1 MPSAPVSVLLL
12 QTADPGAPDLRA
24 DLTSAGFT
32 LAGTGDCTH
41 LVREALRTQP
51 DAVVC
56 WAPHVDEALLQAVQT
71 LQREQSFALVVF
83 TRDSDVDLMQ
93 RALDAGV
100 HAWVVQG
107 YGPQRLRP
115 LLAQARLRER
125 RERAWRE
132 QVADLEARLEERK
145 LVDKAKGILMR
156 ASALSEDEAFR
167 VLRNASMQGNQK
179 VGQVSRQVIAA
190 ARVAEAINRAGQQR
204 MLSQRLVKLHALA
217 CSRTDGPAVALLMKD
232 SVSVATK
239 NTAAAIPVERDR
251 KLDEPLAPNRLPE
264 VPEPKAAPMSAP
276 LPCCTST
283 RPITPRA
290 DSICTTR
297 IRVIKTL
304 IVYSRVQVLAAS
316 TGSGTQNGQKVDRLE
331 GSPTDQATIHIR
343 LCQQFGGVGRVHA
356 AAIKDGHT
364 FMVRRGRLELRTQHS
379 VYGLSLLGCSRAA
392 RANGPDGFVSHHDFA
407 DAVTVFMDHSRQ
419 LALDHRFGLACI
431 ALRQRLTHTDN
442 RGDATGQRLLGL
454 EGHIHFAFAVVLAAF
469 GVTHDAVTH
478 AKVAQHGGR
487 HLTGVGT

>member
-24 DLTSAGFT
+24 DLTAAGFT

-232 SVSVATK
+232 SVARVEDNLRALESELAPATFGDLVGAARRAWGALREGLDASPRASELPRLDALAEAVLANADALVLALESSGLAQPVGVVNAAGRQRMLSQRMAK
-239 NTAAAIPVERDR
+239 LALLLPTAPDAQAVQQALAAVEADFAAGLRQLEAAPLSTPAIRDLLAQGRAAWEQLLATVPQAGQPGGRMQLAAASEDLLTVF
-251 KLDEPLAPNRLPE
+251 
-264 VPEPKAAPMSAP
+264 
-276 LPCCTST
+276 
-283 RPITPRA
+283 
-290 DSICTTR
+290 
-297 IRVIKTL
+297 
-304 IVYSRVQVLAAS
+304 
-316 TGSGTQNGQKVDRLE
+316 DRLTE
-331 GSPTDQATIHIR
+331 AY
-343 LCQQFGGVGRVHA
+343 
-356 AAIKDGHT
+356 
-364 FMVRRGRLELRTQHS
+364 QHS
-379 VYGLSLLGCSRAA
+379 V
-392 RANGPDGFVSHHDFA
+392 
-407 DAVTVFMDHSRQ
+407 
-419 LALDHRFGLACI
+419 
-431 ALRQRLTHTDN
+431 
-442 RGDATGQRLLGL
+442 
-454 EGHIHFAFAVVLAAF
+454 EVL
-469 GVTHDAVTH
+469 
-478 AKVAQHGGR
+478 
-487 HLTGVGT
+487 VGTPGG

>member
-24 DLTSAGFT
+24 DLTAAGFT

-167 VLRNASMQGNQK
+167 VLRNASMQGNQR

-232 SVSVATK
+232 SVARVEDNLRALESELAPATFGDLVGAARRAWGALREGLDASPRASELPRLDALAEAVLANADALVLALESSGLAQPVGVVNAAGRQRMLSQRMAK
-239 NTAAAIPVERDR
+239 LALLLPTAPDAQAVQQALAAVEADFAAGLRQLEAAPLSTPAIRDLLAQGRAAWEQLLATVPQAGQPGGRMQLAAASEDLLTVF
-251 KLDEPLAPNRLPE
+251 
-264 VPEPKAAPMSAP
+264 
-276 LPCCTST
+276 
-283 RPITPRA
+283 
-290 DSICTTR
+290 
-297 IRVIKTL
+297 
-304 IVYSRVQVLAAS
+304 
-316 TGSGTQNGQKVDRLE
+316 DRLTE
-331 GSPTDQATIHIR
+331 AY
-343 LCQQFGGVGRVHA
+343 
-356 AAIKDGHT
+356 
-364 FMVRRGRLELRTQHS
+364 QHS
-379 VYGLSLLGCSRAA
+379 V
-392 RANGPDGFVSHHDFA
+392 
-407 DAVTVFMDHSRQ
+407 
-419 LALDHRFGLACI
+419 
-431 ALRQRLTHTDN
+431 
-442 RGDATGQRLLGL
+442 
-454 EGHIHFAFAVVLAAF
+454 EVL
-469 GVTHDAVTH
+469 
-478 AKVAQHGGR
+478 
-487 HLTGVGT
+487 VGTPGG

>member
-24 DLTSAGFT
+24 DLTAAGFT

-232 SVSVATK
+232 SVARVEDNLRALESELAPATFGDLVGAARRAWGALREGLDAPPRASELPRLDALAEAVLANADALVLALESSGLAQPVGVVNAAGRQRMLSQRMAK
-239 NTAAAIPVERDR
+239 LALLLPTAPDAQAVQQALAAVEADFAAGLRQLEAAPLSTPAIRDLLAQGRAAWEQLLATVPQAGQPGGRMQLAAASEDLLTVF
-251 KLDEPLAPNRLPE
+251 
-264 VPEPKAAPMSAP
+264 
-276 LPCCTST
+276 
-283 RPITPRA
+283 
-290 DSICTTR
+290 
-297 IRVIKTL
+297 
-304 IVYSRVQVLAAS
+304 
-316 TGSGTQNGQKVDRLE
+316 DRLTE
-331 GSPTDQATIHIR
+331 AY
-343 LCQQFGGVGRVHA
+343 
-356 AAIKDGHT
+356 
-364 FMVRRGRLELRTQHS
+364 QHS
-379 VYGLSLLGCSRAA
+379 V
-392 RANGPDGFVSHHDFA
+392 
-407 DAVTVFMDHSRQ
+407 
-419 LALDHRFGLACI
+419 
-431 ALRQRLTHTDN
+431 
-442 RGDATGQRLLGL
+442 
-454 EGHIHFAFAVVLAAF
+454 EVL
-469 GVTHDAVTH
+469 
-478 AKVAQHGGR
+478 
-487 HLTGVGT
+487 VGTPGG